1 MCLVTQLGSGIVA
14 EDFPVLGGSCFHGE
28 GQGERAC
35 PHAQALVTEPC
46 LITFSFIQQVFI
58 EDLPRAEYSA
68 GPWRHRG
75 ELDRRGLPSQELADV
90 SLQRFLAVGS

>member
-1 MCLVTQLGSGIVA
+1 MHEQGEGKADSPLSREPNVG
-14 EDFPVLGGSCFHGE
+14 CFHGE

-35 PHAQALVTEPC
+35 PHTQALVTEPC

-75 ELDRRGLPSQELADV
+75 ELDRRGLPSRELADV